1 MTVVELLV
9 LVVFLLW
16 CAAAVCV
23 FNCEQ
28 HVHGQSPESIRTELL
43 IADQRLDAEYRQA
56 RRAMNDAAGQSWR
69 NLTG

>member
-23 FNCEQ
+23 FSSGSSRAQ
-28 HVHGQSPESIRTELL
+28 RSPDSIRAELL
-43 IADQRLDAEYRQA
+43 IANQRLDAEYRQA